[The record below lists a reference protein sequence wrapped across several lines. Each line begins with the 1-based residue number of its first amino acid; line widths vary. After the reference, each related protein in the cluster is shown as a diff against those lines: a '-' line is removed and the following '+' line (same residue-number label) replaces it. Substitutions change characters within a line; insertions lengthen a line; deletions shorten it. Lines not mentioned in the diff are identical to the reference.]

1 MYQLLDTT
9 HHLDRI
15 IGTSMW
21 VPDASSLLF
30 INFILY
36 ASIIFHWGHKIVHY
50 ITLCGSPQYELDIPN
65 QCRKEIKDVEYGFL

>member
-1 MYQLLDTT
+1 MYQLSDTT

-15 IGTSMW
+15 IGIRMW

-30 INFILY
+30 

-50 ITLCGSPQYELDIPN
+50 TTLCSSPQDELDIPN